1 LRAVITATDKNK
13 ETDMDLHYTAEET
26 AFRDMVR
33 AFLDTHLPADLQR
46 KVRQHLRLNRDDY
59 VRWHKIVAQQGWAA
73 PAWPVEYGGTG
84 WTSVQRHI
92 WEDECARA
100 ATPPILPFGINMV
113 APVIMAFA
121 NAEQKAYY
129 LPRIL
134 NCDDWWCQGYSE
146 PGAGSDLAS
155 LKTTAQRD
163 GDHYIVNGQKTW
175 TTLGQ
180 HADMIFCLVRTDS
193 TVRKQEG
200 ISFLLIDMKTP
211 GITVRPIIMLDE
223 EHEVNEVFFDNVRVP
238 VSNLVGQENKGWTY
252 AKYLLGHERTGI
264 AAVGRSKRE
273 LTFLKQLAMQQ
284 TKRGAPLLHDAVFAA
299 KVATLEIE
307 LMALEMTVLRVISD
321 EGKGPGPQASML
333 KVRGSELQQQ
343 LTELM
348 VEAIGPQA
356 LPFDPAFLDGGAPHS
371 GGGDDLAAPLAA
383 YYFNY
388 RKTSIYGG
396 SNEIQKNIITQM
408 ILGL

>member
-1 LRAVITATDKNK
+1 
-13 ETDMDLHYTAEET
+13 MDLNYSAEDQ
-26 AFRDMVR
+26 AFRDTVR
-33 AFLDTHLPADLQR
+33 AFLAANLPKDLQH
-46 KVRQHLRLNRDDY
+46 KVLNHKRLNKDDF
-59 VRWHKIVAQQGWAA
+59 VRWHKIVAKQGWAA
-73 PAWPVEYGGTG
+73 PAWPAEYGGPG
-84 WTSVQRHI
+84 WSAIQRHI
-92 WEDECARA
+92 WEEECARA
-100 ATPPILPFGINMV
+100 GTPVILPFGVNMV
-113 APVIMAFA
+113 APVIMAFGNEA
-121 NAEQKAYY
+121 QKRHY

-146 PGAGSDLAS
+146 PGSGSDLAS
-155 LKTTAQRD
+155 LKTRAERQ

-180 HADMIFCLVRTDS
+180 HADMIFCLVRTDPNA
-193 TVRKQEG
+193 RKQEG
-200 ISFLLIDMKTP
+200 ISFLLIDMHTP

-238 VSNLVGQENKGWTY
+238 VENLIGEENKGWTY

-273 LTFLKQLAMQQ
+273 LQFLKRIAGKQF
-284 TKRGAPLLHDAVFAA
+284 KNGKPLIEDPLFAA
-299 KVATLEIE
+299 KIANVEIE
-307 LMALEMTVLRVISD
+307 LMALEVTVLRVLS
-321 EGKGPGPQASML
+321 EEHKRRAPGPEASML
-333 KVRGSELQQQ
+333 KVRGSEIQQW

-348 VEAIGPQA
+348 VEAVGPYG
-356 LPFDPAFLDGGAPHS
+356 LPFDPAYLEGEHEHS
-371 GGGDDLAAPLAA
+371 VTGEDDAAPLAP

>member
-1 LRAVITATDKNK
+1 
-13 ETDMDLHYTAEET
+13 MDLHYTAGET
-26 AFRDMVR
+26 AFRDTVR
-33 AFLDTHLPADLQR
+33 AFLDTHLPTDLQR

-121 NAEQKAYY
+121 SAEQKAYY

-155 LKTTAQRD
+155 LKTTAERD
-163 GDHYIVNGQKTW
+163 GDHYVVNGQKTW

-284 TKRGAPLLHDAVFAA
+284 TKRGAPLLHDPAFAA

-356 LPFDPAFLDGGAPHS
+356 LPFDPAFLDGGVPHS
-371 GGGDDLAAPLAA
+371 SAGDDLAAPLAA

>member
-1 LRAVITATDKNK
+1 
-13 ETDMDLHYTAEET
+13 MDLHYTAEET
-26 AFRDMVR
+26 AFRDTVR

-46 KVRQHLRLNRDDY
+46 KVRQHLRLGKDDY

-84 WTSVQRHI
+84 WTAVQRHI

-121 NAEQKAYY
+121 NAEQKAHY

-155 LKTTAQRD
+155 LKTTAERE
-163 GDHYIVNGQKTW
+163 GEHYIVNGQKTW

-180 HADMIFCLVRTDS
+180 HADMIFCLVRTDG

-238 VSNLVGQENKGWTY
+238 VGNLVGQENKGWTY

-284 TKRGAPLLHDAVFAA
+284 SKRGAPLLHDRAFAA
-299 KVATLEIE
+299 KVASLEIE
-307 LMALEMTVLRVISD
+307 LMALEMTVLRVISE

-333 KVRGSELQQQ
+333 KVRGSEIQQQ

-356 LPFDPAFLDGGAPHS
+356 LPFDPAYLDGSAPHS
-371 GGGDDLAAPLAA
+371 AGGDDLAAPLAA

>member
-1 LRAVITATDKNK
+1 
-13 ETDMDLHYTAEET
+13 MDLHYTTEET
-26 AFRDMVR
+26 AFRDTVR
-33 AFLDTHLPADLQR
+33 AFLGTHLPADLQR
-46 KVRQHLRLNRDDY
+46 KVRQHLRLAKDDY

-84 WTSVQRHI
+84 WTAVQRHI

-100 ATPPILPFGINMV
+100 ATPPILPFGVNMV

-163 GDHYIVNGQKTW
+163 GEHYIVNGQKTW

-180 HADMIFCLVRTDS
+180 HADMIFCLVRTDT

-211 GITVRPIIMLDE
+211 GITVRPISLLDE

-252 AKYLLGHERTGI
+252 AKYLPGHERTGI

-284 TKRGAPLLHDAVFAA
+284 AKRGAPLLHDPAFAA
-299 KVATLEIE
+299 KVAHLEIE

-321 EGKGPGPQASML
+321 EGKGPGAQASML

-356 LPFDPAFLDGGAPHS
+356 LPFDPAFLDGSVPHS
-371 GGGDDLAAPLAA
+371 AGGDDLAAPLAA

>member
-1 LRAVITATDKNK
+1 
-13 ETDMDLHYTAEET
+13 MDLHYTAGET
-26 AFRDMVR
+26 AFRDTVR

-59 VRWHKIVAQQGWAA
+59 VRWHKIVAKQGWAA
-73 PAWPVEYGGTG
+73 PAWPVEHGGTG
-84 WTSVQRHI
+84 WTAVQRHI

-100 ATPPILPFGINMV
+100 ATPPILPFGVNMV

-223 EHEVNEVFFDNVRVP
+223 EHEVNEVFFGNVRVP

-284 TKRGAPLLHDAVFAA
+284 TKRGAPLLHDPAFAA

-356 LPFDPAFLDGGAPHS
+356 LPFDPAFLDGGAQHS
-371 GGGDDLAAPLAA
+371 AGGDDLAAPLAA

>member
-1 LRAVITATDKNK
+1 
-13 ETDMDLHYTAEET
+13 MDLHYTAGET
-26 AFRDMVR
+26 AFRETVR

-59 VRWHKIVAQQGWAA
+59 VRWHKIVAKQGWAA

-84 WTSVQRHI
+84 WTAVQRHI

-100 ATPPILPFGINMV
+100 ATPPILPFGVNMV

-121 NAEQKAYY
+121 SAEQKAYY

-155 LKTTAQRD
+155 LKTTAERD

-284 TKRGAPLLHDAVFAA
+284 TKRGAPLLHYPAFAA
-299 KVATLEIE
+299 KVAHLEIE
-307 LMALEMTVLRVISD
+307 LMALEMTVLRVISE

-356 LPFDPAFLDGGAPHS
+356 LPFDPAYLDGGAAHS
-371 GGGDDLAAPLAA
+371 AGGDDLAAPLAA

>member
-1 LRAVITATDKNK
+1 
-13 ETDMDLHYTAEET
+13 MDLHYTAEET
-26 AFRDMVR
+26 AFRDTVR

-59 VRWHKIVAQQGWAA
+59 VRWHKIVAKQGWAA

-84 WTSVQRHI
+84 WTAVQRHI

-100 ATPPILPFGINMV
+100 ATPPILPFGVNMV

-155 LKTTAQRD
+155 LKTTAQRE
-163 GDHYIVNGQKTW
+163 GNHYIVNGQKTW

-284 TKRGAPLLHDAVFAA
+284 SKRGAPLLHDPAFAA
-299 KVATLEIE
+299 KVAHVEIE
-307 LMALEMTVLRVISD
+307 LMALEMTVLRVISE

-356 LPFDPAFLDGGAPHS
+356 LPFDPAFLDGSAPH
-371 GGGDDLAAPLAA
+371 GAGGDDLAAPLAA

-388 RKTSIYGG
+388 CKTSIYGG

>member
-1 LRAVITATDKNK
+1 
-13 ETDMDLHYTAEET
+13 MDLHYTAEES
-26 AFRDMVR
+26 AFRDTVR

-73 PAWPVEYGGTG
+73 PAWPVEHGGTG
-84 WTSVQRHI
+84 WTAVQRHI

-100 ATPPILPFGINMV
+100 ATPPILPFGVNMV

-155 LKTTAQRD
+155 LKTTAERD
-163 GDHYIVNGQKTW
+163 GDHYVVNGQKTW

-211 GITVRPIIMLDE
+211 GVTVRPIIMLDE

-238 VSNLVGQENKGWTY
+238 VGNLVGQENKGWTY

-284 TKRGAPLLHDAVFAA
+284 SKRGAPLLHDPAFAA
-299 KVATLEIE
+299 KVAHLEIE
-307 LMALEMTVLRVISD
+307 LMALEMTVLRVISE

-371 GGGDDLAAPLAA
+371 AGGDDLAAPLAA

>member
-1 LRAVITATDKNK
+1 
-13 ETDMDLHYTAEET
+13 MDLHYTAGET
-26 AFRDMVR
+26 AFRDTVR

-59 VRWHKIVAQQGWAA
+59 VRWHKIVAKQGWAA

-84 WTSVQRHI
+84 WTAVQRHI

-100 ATPPILPFGINMV
+100 ATPPILPFGVNMV

-155 LKTTAQRD
+155 LKTTAERD

-284 TKRGAPLLHDAVFAA
+284 SKRGAPLLHDPAFAA
-299 KVATLEIE
+299 KVAHVEIE

-356 LPFDPAFLDGGAPHS
+356 LPFDPAFLDGRAPH
-371 GGGDDLAAPLAA
+371 GAGGDDLAAPLAA

>member
-1 LRAVITATDKNK
+1 
-13 ETDMDLHYTAEET
+13 MDLHYTAEEM
-26 AFRDMVR
+26 AFRDTVR

-155 LKTTAQRD
+155 LKTTAERD

-284 TKRGAPLLHDAVFAA
+284 TKRGAPLLHDPAFAA
-299 KVATLEIE
+299 KVAHLEIE
-307 LMALEMTVLRVISD
+307 LMALEMTVLRVISE

-348 VEAIGPQA
+348 LEAIGPQA

-371 GGGDDLAAPLAA
+371 SAGDDLAAPLAA